1 MVTISVRKDGVKT
14 TRMMVLQQVGS
25 PRLTEIEH
33 MRFKTTKQQKY
44 NNHEENPQV
53 RKTDV
58 DAVHESCLQRSSM
71 KEL

>member
-1 MVTISVRKDGVKT
+1 MKT
-14 TRMMVLQQVGS
+14 TRMMDLQQEGS

-53 RKTDV
+53 RKTGA
-58 DAVHESCLQRSSM
+58 DAVHKSCPQRSSM